1 MPTHFMRLD
10 KILFIN
16 FNTLSFVK
24 MCTKRQNI
32 HFQINGLILCFV
44 VIIDLIINPFLS
56 LIDLIFSDTLPSL
69 GASHSLPYEHF
80 LPQDLQVPI
89 ISCLHHISPC
99 PLNPA
104 HPLSPTVLHVDGY
117 ALWVSSKLKRKKPS
131 GNVELFSVLIMW
143 STGKTIYPHMVIIF
157 VPSPRGETTLSS
169 LSR

>member
-10 KILFIN
+10 KILFIH

-69 GASHSLPYEHF
+69 GASHSLPYFPENIF
-80 LPQDLQVPI
+80 
-89 ISCLHHISPC
+89 CLRTFRS
-99 PLNPA
+99 
-104 HPLSPTVLHVDGY
+104 
-117 ALWVSSKLKRKKPS
+117 
-131 GNVELFSVLIMW
+131 
-143 STGKTIYPHMVIIF
+143 
-157 VPSPRGETTLSS
+157 LSS
-169 LSR
+169 HASITSPLVLSTQHILYRPQSSMWMVMPFGSPQSWKGRNQVVMSNCSLFLSCGVQERQFTPTW